1 MKFKLVITPG
11 AERDLDDLFA
21 YIAQDSP
28 ANALKFLADLRK
40 RLKTLTTFPRRG
52 PLAPEDGLDGLEI
65 RHLLYRDYRIVFAI
79 DGKTVV
85 ILQALHGSRLV
96 QEE

>member
-11 AERDLDDLFA
+11 AEDDLSGLLG
-21 YIAQDSP
+21 YITLDNP
-28 ANALKFLADLRK
+28 ANAKRFVAELRK
-40 RLKTLTTFPRRG
+40 RLRTLATLPRRC
-52 PLAPEDGLDGLEI
+52 PRAPEDGLDGLEI

-85 ILQALHGSRLV
+85 ILQVQHGSRMV